1 MASANGSII
10 GSAWNSGSW
19 AYSSTA
25 ARYAGYAGTNEYY
38 VTFFQFK
45 TPSFAGVSSSVS
57 FNLYLSS
64 GKGTTVNFR
73 YAICTS
79 DANHS
84 KYHGTISAVT
94 DSYQVTSGTTSIDMP
109 SESSGLLRTITI
121 NTASLKTDTTYYLAL
136 WSYDNTG
143 VSVLGV
149 SSWAGTDTV
158 TLNYI
163 SSYTVQVAHYR
174 KKRGGDGWEYFI
186 TEAPSVSAGAS
197 YTPTIKTPPTIEHTI
212 NGVTYAAWTAGYA
225 SKIISNA
232 IPGATSFAVN
242 SDCIVEVYYPL
253 RLSYIDTGSEIAG
266 CQMYIDN
273 GESFE
278 VYVPY
283 VDNGTSWTEL
293 V

>member
-10 GSAWNSGSW
+10 SAAWSSGSW
-19 AYSSTA
+19 SYSSTA
-25 ARYAGYAGTNEYY
+25 SRYAGCAGGSEYY

-45 TPSFAGVSSSVS
+45 TPSFAGKSTSADFHLYMSKGVGNTA
-57 FNLYLSS
+57 NL
-64 GKGTTVNFR
+64 R

-84 KYHGTISAVT
+84 SYHGTTSAVT
-94 DSYQVTSGTTSIDMP
+94 DSYQITSGTVSL
-109 SESSGLLRTITI
+109 SGLGSSPASFKI
-121 NTASLKTDTTYYLAL
+121 NVPTSNLQSDTTYYLAL
-136 WSYDNTG
+136 WSSDGTG
-143 VSVLGV
+143 VSLQGV
-149 SSWAGTDTV
+149 TSYAGTDSV

-174 KKRGGDGWEYFI
+174 KKRGGDGWEYFV
-186 TEAPSVSAGAS
+186 TETPSVSAGAS

-232 IPGATSFAVN
+232 IPGTTSFTVN

-266 CQMYIDN
+266 CQMYVDN
-273 GESFE
+273 GESFD

-283 VDNGTSWTEL
+283 VDNGTSWIEL